1 MAEGM
6 DRRVRRIVE
15 WLQEEWTDSVRVRDL
30 AGRVGLGASRLEH
43 LFKNDAKVTIRE
55 FVRERR
61 LRAAADLLLGT
72 DERVSAIC
80 HRVGFNDV
88 SNFNHA
94 FKRRF
99 GLPPREFRARNEE
112 SGGTDAEKAD
122 PTK

>member
-1 MAEGM
+1 M

-15 WLQEEWTDSVRVRDL
+15 LLQEKWPDAVRVRDL
-30 AGRVGLGASRLEH
+30 AQRVGLGASRLEH

-55 FVRERR
+55 FVHERR
-61 LRAAADLLLGT
+61 LLAAADLLLTT

-99 GLPPREFRARNEE
+99 GLPPREFRARDSELIGVE
-112 SGGTDAEKAD
+112 AEKAD
-122 PTK
+122 HTK